1 MKIHKHGDTY
11 NKEDSEPKEK
21 FKCEKC
27 GCEFTAKTDEYY
39 VDFGAGDASGIT
51 SLSTTITFSTVVKD
65 YIVCS
70 CPECHKIVK
79 KIRTR
84 KIGDPS
90 SPSITYCTSTTPAT
104 PTAPV
109 LGDKADSGWPY
120 EDSLTEALLIK

>member
-27 GCEFTAKTDEYY
+27 GCEFTAKVDEYY
-39 VDFGAGDASGIT
+39 VDFGAGDTSDIT
-51 SLSTTITFSTVVKD
+51 GSSTVLALSIVVKD
-65 YIVCS
+65 RIVCS

-79 KIRTR
+79 KNRARNIDTY
-84 KIGDPS
+84 S
-90 SPSITYCTSTTPAT
+90 SSSITCGTSTIPTT

-109 LGDKADSGWPY
+109 LGTKADLAWPY
-120 EDSLTEALLIK
+120 EDSLTEALLVK